1 MLQPPPHRQ
10 KHVWHAQIRP
20 NMTTYDLA
28 ACLRLLLQSIHQGD
42 EVEWQ
47 GCLWRVELLHE
58 DRTVTLV
65 EPPSTGG
72 ASGGAARRRVLLRDC
87 RLRLPRGAFRQKKTL
102 RRENLELLK
111 SEDHGRLDATGKGW
125 RNQTRVQPVDRV
137 GCHFILPMAL
147 SRPVP
152 PNVTVQRVTLD
163 AVGMDQGWGN
173 TGDSG
178 LLVQLRRA
186 GGDEEEEPLL
196 GIVYD
201 RRRSTRQE
209 HRATSEELR
218 GPFAPTAGDQFR
230 VLLRCPNYPGWNA
243 FCSRLSLRVDCLQE
257 VEEELPWSL
266 SDHWLQEREKA
277 FFRLWAALAEDEY
290 VTLDHSHLSLAGQ
303 QQQHVWSAKIT
314 DSRSAELL
322 TSRFELLS
330 RHSDA
335 RDPAL
340 TADALRRATQLL
352 TKLQRNEGA
361 VGAPAQAAERSA
373 RYAELTGYVHRTF
386 DGLEQHPKLF
396 PAVVRQYADCVD
408 DCIYR
413 WEREIHNMHDLV
425 TGEVTGS
432 DALDAEDEVLRVL
445 YRQRRQMAE
454 EILHHTKGVTE
465 TADMHFESHFYASIH
480 FGLAEQL
487 TARRDP
493 HRLTYLSLDSRVR
506 PDVLQARLFQDY
518 VPSRLRRA
526 LREEIFESKM
536 RGAQALRE
544 KLTDWLSGHIPE
556 GFREDES
563 PDARREAWLYGY
575 CHDANFRVTN
585 EALNYMMCCMHILSA
600 HPLILQAAGQHLA
613 PPTPPGSA
621 RADTEPAVEGEGAGT
636 AGSQNL

>member
-1 MLQPPPHRQ
+1 
-10 KHVWHAQIRP
+10 
-20 NMTTYDLA
+20 
-28 ACLRLLLQSIHQGD
+28 
-42 EVEWQ
+42 
-47 GCLWRVELLHE
+47 
-58 DRTVTLV
+58 
-65 EPPSTGG
+65 
-72 ASGGAARRRVLLRDC
+72 
-87 RLRLPRGAFRQKKTL
+87 
-102 RRENLELLK
+102 
-111 SEDHGRLDATGKGW
+111 
-125 RNQTRVQPVDRV
+125 
-137 GCHFILPMAL
+137 MAL

-163 AVGMDQGWGN
+163 AVGMDQ
-173 TGDSG
+173 GDSG

-218 GPFAPTAGDQFR
+218 GEWVADTDAEETCLSLCSSFWGMRWVWYMVFEDLAVQLQDPARKSMQSKFLTPRQALLRLPLGTNSASSCDVRIILDGMPSAAACPFAWTAYKR
-230 VLLRCPNYPGWNA
+230 WRKSYPGT
-243 FCSRLSLRVDCLQE
+243 LRIPETCVS
-257 VEEELPWSL
+257 VE
-266 SDHWLQEREKA
+266 K
-277 FFRLWAALAEDEY
+277 
-290 VTLDHSHLSLAGQ
+290 
-303 QQQHVWSAKIT
+303 

-432 DALDAEDEVLRVL
+432 DALDAEDKGLRLGGPWREDCDEVLRVL

-506 PDVLQARLFQDY
+506 PDVLQARLFQDRSAPVEDY

-585 EALNYMMCCMHILSA
+585 EALTLSCK
-600 HPLILQAAGQHLA
+600 
-613 PPTPPGSA
+613 TM
-621 RADTEPAVEGEGAGT
+621 EGT
-636 AGSQNL
+636 